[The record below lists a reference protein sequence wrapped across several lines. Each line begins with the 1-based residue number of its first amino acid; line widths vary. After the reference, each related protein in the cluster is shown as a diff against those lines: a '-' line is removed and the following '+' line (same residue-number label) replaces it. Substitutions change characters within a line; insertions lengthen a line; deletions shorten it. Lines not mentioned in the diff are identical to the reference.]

1 MKEQHSKSE
10 NLKCDESKTAEYIKS
25 PRFSLKEKRLLFK
38 LRSKTLDVKANF
50 RHQHQ
55 DTWCIS
61 CGLFEETQS
70 HLLQCSKIIKKL
82 SYVVG
87 HISKFSEND
96 IYGSLQKQEIIIKVY
111 SDILDIREKLKQN
124 YLEEN

>member
-1 MKEQHSKSE
+1 M
-10 NLKCDESKTAEYIKS
+10 
-25 PRFSLKEKRLLFK
+25 
-38 LRSKTLDVKANF
+38 
-50 RHQHQ
+50 
-55 DTWCIS
+55 
-61 CGLFEETQS
+61 
-70 HLLQCSKIIKKL
+70 
-82 SYVVG
+82 G